1 MAVRRRGNTF
11 QADFMIKGKRYRE
24 TFDTENAAKRWE
36 MDTKEALAAG
46 KPIPSVNNGRADSG
60 HKIKTLQQ
68 LFEHVCKTHW
78 KLKRSSETLIQSG
91 KQCVDILGA
100 NFEVSEFSRL
110 QYDLIIAE
118 LSEQELSNATI
129 NRKLAA
135 MSVMI
140 RAAVEIGALNR
151 APKVP
156 LQEEGL
162 GRTRFLTVD
171 EETKLLKL
179 FEKWGMDDVRAF
191 TIFALDTGGRLSAM
205 LGLGWGDF
213 GEKLST
219 VTYWKDKKSP
229 PRTLPLTERS
239 KDELR
244 KLKERYPDEPGPFR
258 MFRSKNGVLR
268 THWDRAMTH
277 LKLDDVVIHTLR
289 HTCASRLVQR
299 SVDLRRVQQWMGH
312 RSIQT
317 TLRYAHLAPSDLL
330 GMAGVL
336 EQHTQQQAVQ
346 AV

>member
-1 MAVRRRGNTF
+1 MAVRRRGTTF
-11 QADFMIKGKRYRE
+11 QADFMVKGKRYRE
-24 TFDTENAAKRWE
+24 TFDTEAAAQRWE
-36 MDTKEALAAG
+36 IDTKEAITTG
-46 KPIPSVNNGRADSG
+46 KPLPSTSNGRADSG

-68 LFEHVCKTHW
+68 LLDHVTKTHW
-78 KLKRSSETLIQSG
+78 KLKRSSDTLIQSG

-100 NFEVSEFSRL
+100 NFEVKDFTRF
-110 QYDLIIAE
+110 QYDQIIAE

-135 MSVMI
+135 MSVMV
-140 RAAVEIGALNR
+140 RAAVELGALNR

-162 GRTRFLTVD
+162 GRTRFLTVE
-171 EETKLLKL
+171 EETKLLAL
-179 FEKWGMDDVRAF
+179 FSKWSLDDAYGF
-191 TIFALDTGGRLSAM
+191 TVFALDTGGRLSAI

-213 GEKLST
+213 GEGLNT
-219 VTYWKDKKSP
+219 VTFWKDKKSP
-229 PRTLPLTERS
+229 PRTLPLTDRA
-239 KDELR
+239 KDELKKIKAR
-244 KLKERYPDEPGPFR
+244 HPDLPGPFR
-258 MFRSKNGVLR
+258 MFRSKNGQLR

-299 SVDLRRVQQWMGH
+299 GVDLRRVQQWMGH

-336 EQHTQQQAVQ
+336 EQHTTDKAPQA
-346 AV
+346 A

>member
-11 QADFMIKGKRYRE
+11 QADFMVKGTRYRE
-24 TFDTENAAKRWE
+24 TFDTETAAKRWE
-36 MDTKEALAAG
+36 LDTKEALTNG
-46 KPIPSVNNGRADSG
+46 KPLPPVNNGRADTG
-60 HKIKTLQQ
+60 HKIETLQQ

-91 KQCVDILGA
+91 QQCVNILGS
-100 NFEVSEFSRL
+100 NFKVSDFTRL

-156 LQEEGL
+156 LQEEGI
-162 GRTRFLTVD
+162 GRTRFLTTE
-171 EETKLLKL
+171 EETKLLTL
-179 FEKWGMDDVRAF
+179 FTQLGMEDVYAF
-191 TIFALDTGGRLSAM
+191 TLFALDTGGRLSAM

-213 GEKLST
+213 GDNLST

-239 KDELR
+239 KVELR
-244 KLKERYPDEPGPFR
+244 KLKKRYPDQPGPFR
-258 MFRSKNGVLR
+258 MFRSKNGILR
-268 THWDRAMTH
+268 THWDRAITH

-299 SVDLRRVQQWMGH
+299 GVDLRRVQQWMGH

-336 EQHTQQQAVQ
+336 EQHTQKVIET
-346 AV
+346 V